1 MEEQGSGDQFSGLNT
16 FAEQQ
21 VETEKGAFMYV
32 QRECSPTWLRGFP
45 VRPCP
50 RNSAFDWFFW
60 SPRLIADPVTK
71 KVKPR
76 KEKEVKQEQLAA
88 AR

>member
-32 QRECSPTWLRGFP
+32 QRECSPTWLRGCVASP
-45 VRPCP
+45 SARALGTVRLTGSFAL
-50 RNSAFDWFFW
+50 R
-60 SPRLIADPVTK
+60 V
-71 KVKPR
+71 
-76 KEKEVKQEQLAA
+76 
-88 AR
+88 